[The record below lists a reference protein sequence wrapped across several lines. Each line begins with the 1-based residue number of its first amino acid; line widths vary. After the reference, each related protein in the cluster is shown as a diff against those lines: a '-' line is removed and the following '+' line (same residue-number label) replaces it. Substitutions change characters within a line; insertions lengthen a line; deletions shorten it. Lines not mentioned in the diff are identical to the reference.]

1 MSGQGLSHQTTLAA
15 RGRMFPEAGTAHFLP
30 WLVWPQTCDG
40 RGLASGGIC
49 GSGHP
54 EGVLSMM
61 SKIPW
66 HLCDASS
73 SSSSVVN
80 LPRGLV
86 EAEVYHFWLFARSS
100 PTVGTTHHTEKSAPA
115 LRPFELGVNLA

>member
-1 MSGQGLSHQTTLAA
+1 MGGV
-15 RGRMFPEAGTAHFLP
+15 
-30 WLVWPQTCDG
+30 WLVEEFVAVATQK
-40 RGLASGGIC
+40 A
-49 GSGHP
+49 

-86 EAEVYHFWLFARSS
+86 EAEVYHFWLLAGSS
-100 PTVGTTHHTEKSAPA
+100 PTVGTPHHTEKSAPA